1 MFVRFTP
8 EETYDILPP
17 DPSKTVQKLVKGGLE
32 IDLVSY
38 QNSVVE
44 KNPPQKNVVFPLFAL
59 EGKANGCFIPSLGKG
74 IFFPP

>member
-17 DPSKTVQKLVKGGLE
+17 DPTKTVQKLVKGGLE

-44 KNPPQKNVVFPLFAL
+44 KNPPQRNVVFSFLH
-59 EGKANGCFIPSLGKG
+59 
-74 IFFPP
+74 